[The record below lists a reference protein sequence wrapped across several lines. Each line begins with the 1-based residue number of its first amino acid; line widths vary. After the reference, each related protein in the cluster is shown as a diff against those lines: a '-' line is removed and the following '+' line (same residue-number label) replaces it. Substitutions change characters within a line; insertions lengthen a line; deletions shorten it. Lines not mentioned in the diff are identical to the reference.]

1 MKIYEAANKF
11 TSEKGDSVVTKEKTI
26 QYREFISLRNYLG
39 YSDLMLYSHI
49 KVKIGLTER

>member
-11 TSEKGDSVVTKEKTI
+11 TSEKGDSVVTKEKAI

-39 YSDLMLYSHI
+39 CGDLILYSHI
-49 KVKIGLTER
+49 KAKIGLTA